1 MKRIAKTL
9 SFFIAL
15 TTPMGTIADTG
26 STDKYANYY
35 AAKRALDRKDCDA
48 AVGYLDAFL
57 QTHSYVR
64 EKYPDF
70 FLGIQISMGQ
80 CTGSIKVRGIGPESG
95 EIDPM
100 PDHPPMA
107 E

>member
-35 AAKRALDRKDCDA
+35 AAKRAFDRNNCA
-48 AVGYLDAFL
+48 AAAAYLDAFF
-57 QTHSYVR
+57 QAHSYVQ

-80 CTGSIKVRGIGPESG
+80 CTGSIKVRGIEGESG
-95 EIDPM
+95 GIDPL
-100 PDHPPMA
+100 PGHPPMA

>member
-9 SFFIAL
+9 GFLIAL
-15 TTPMGTIADTG
+15 TTPLSTAADTG

-35 AAKRALDRKDCDA
+35 AARRALDRNDCDA
-48 AVGYLDAFL
+48 AVGYLDVFL
-57 QTHSYVR
+57 RTHSYVQ
-64 EKYPDF
+64 EKYPAFYLD
-70 FLGIQISMGQ
+70 IQIVLGQ
-80 CTGSIKVRGIGPESG
+80 CTGSIKVRGIEGESG
-95 EIDPM
+95 GIDPL